1 MSGLVGPL
9 SSSSAG
15 APARGQTG
23 FVLVGLLCLAIFLV
37 DTLSPLDMAIAVL
50 YVVVVTL
57 SASLFGRTG
66 LLVVAAAC
74 VMLTMLSFIIIHAAD
89 YNISSTMRCFVSV
102 AAITVTTFL
111 SLRNQQAT
119 RALREQAALLDLSHD
134 AIFVR
139 NLADSIVYWN
149 HGAERL
155 YGWTPAEAL
164 GQQTSALLNTAFQAG
179 SADIMGTLL
188 ETGQWEGEIVQ
199 TTRDGDKLVCTS
211 RWSLQRD
218 ARGRPMGIM
227 ETNHDITGRQ
237 KAEQELH
244 QARSDLAHV
253 TRVSTMG
260 VLTASIAHEVNQP
273 LAAVVTNGEACL
285 RWLRRP
291 VPDLGEA
298 EASVTRMIAN
308 GRRASDVVERLRAF
322 ARRGEPVH
330 HELDSAE
337 LAEEC
342 MQLLEPELLNHRVR
356 LELALTPDLPRIVG
370 DRIQL
375 QQVLINLVLN
385 AIQAMDEV
393 PEGRRV
399 LHIRNA
405 LATPPWS
412 TDSAAELTISVR
424 DTGPGIAPDMFASLF
439 SPFVSTK
446 ADGMGLGLSISWS
459 IAQAHGGRID
469 AASYAEGGMCF
480 TLTLPLPR
488 TAPNSDTRDIRP

>member
-1 MSGLVGPL
+1 MSGPAGTLSENSPYGPSRGRTGWVVVALV
-9 SSSSAG
+9 
-15 APARGQTG
+15 
-23 FVLVGLLCLAIFLV
+23 CLAIFLV

-50 YVVVVTL
+50 YVAVVSL

-66 LLVVAAAC
+66 LLLVAGAC
-74 VMLTMLSFIIIHAAD
+74 VTLTMLSFVIIHAAD
-89 YNISSTMRCFVSV
+89 YNISSAMRCFVSV
-102 AAITVTTFL
+102 SAIAVTTLL

-139 NLADSIVYWN
+139 NLADTIVYWN
-149 HGAERL
+149 RGAAQL
-155 YGWTPAEAL
+155 YGWTRAEAL
-164 GQQTSALLNTAFQAG
+164 GQQAGALLKTAFQAPR
-179 SADIMGTLL
+179 AHLMGTLL

-199 TTRDGDKLVCTS
+199 TTRDGRKLVCTS

-218 ARGRPMGIM
+218 ARGRPMGTM
-227 ETNHDITGRQ
+227 ETNHDITERQ

-244 QARSDLAHV
+244 QVRRDLAHV

-260 VLTASIAHEVNQP
+260 ELTASIAHEVNQP

-291 VPDLGEA
+291 VADLGEA

-308 GRRASDVVERLRAF
+308 ARRASEVVERLRAF
-322 ARRGEPVH
+322 ARRGEPVRH
-330 HELDSAE
+330 ALDNAE
-337 LAEEC
+337 LVEDC
-342 MQLLEPELLNHRVR
+342 VLLLERELSNHRVR
-356 LELALTPDLPRIVG
+356 LELALTPDLPRIEG

-385 AIQAMDEV
+385 AIQAMDEI
-393 PEGRRV
+393 PEGQR
-399 LHIRNA
+399 LLQIRNA
-405 LATPPWS
+405 LVTPPWS
-412 TDSAAELTISVR
+412 TDGAAELTISVR

-446 ADGMGLGLSISWS
+446 ADGMGLGLSISRS
-459 IAQAHGGRID
+459 IAQAHGGRIE
-469 AASYAEGGMCF
+469 ATPHTEGGMCF

-488 TAPNSDTRDIRP
+488 TAPSSNTRDIRP

>member
-1 MSGLVGPL
+1 MSGLAGTLSRNSPDAPSRGP
-9 SSSSAG
+9 AG
-15 APARGQTG
+15 WG
-23 FVLVGLLCLAIFLV
+23 FVALVCLAIFLV

-50 YVVVVTL
+50 YVAVVPL

-66 LLVVAAAC
+66 LLLVAGAC
-74 VMLTMLSFIIIHAAD
+74 VTLTMLSFVIIHAAD

-102 AAITVTTFL
+102 AAITVTTLL

-139 NLADSIVYWN
+139 NLADTLVYWN

-155 YGWTPAEAL
+155 YGWTRAEAV
-164 GQQTSALLNTAFQAG
+164 GQQAGALLKTAFQAPR
-179 SADIMGTLL
+179 ADIMGTLL

-199 TTRDGDKLVCTS
+199 TTRDERKLVCTS

-218 ARGRPMGIM
+218 ARGRPMGTM
-227 ETNHDITGRQ
+227 ETNHDITERQ

-308 GRRASDVVERLRAF
+308 ARRASDVVERLRAF
-322 ARRGEPVH
+322 ARRGEPEYH
-330 HELDSAE
+330 ALDSAE
-337 LAEEC
+337 LVEDC
-342 MQLLEPELLNHRVR
+342 VLLLELELSNHRVR
-356 LELALTPDLPRIVG
+356 HELALTPDLPHIVG

-375 QQVLINLVLN
+375 QQVLINLMLN
-385 AIQAMDEV
+385 AIQAMEEV
-393 PEGRRV
+393 PEGQRV
-399 LHIRNA
+399 LYIRSA

-412 TDSAAELTISVR
+412 TDGAPELTISVR
-424 DTGPGIAPDMFASLF
+424 DTGPGITPDMFASLF

-469 AASYAEGGMCF
+469 AASHAEGGMCF

-488 TAPNSDTRDIRP
+488 AAPSSNTRDIRP